1 MRKVGTTGQAS
12 GDLLTF
18 RKLAN
23 EKEQER
29 IGERTEKRMIKDQVL
44 QRSQFNSTN
53 IENLLYAR
61 YAILGNK
68 TEH

>member
-29 IGERTEKRMIKDQVL
+29 IRRKNRKENDKGSGTTEKSI
-44 QRSQFNSTN
+44 
-53 IENLLYAR
+53 
-61 YAILGNK
+61 
-68 TEH
+68 